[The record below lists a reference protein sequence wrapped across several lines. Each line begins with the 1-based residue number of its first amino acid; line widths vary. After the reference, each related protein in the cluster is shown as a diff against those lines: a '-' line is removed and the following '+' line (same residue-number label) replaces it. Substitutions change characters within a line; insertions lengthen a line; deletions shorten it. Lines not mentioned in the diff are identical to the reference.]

1 MLYIYAIK
9 NIANI
14 LKMIIISA
22 KALFVFT
29 KYFLDFL
36 GKLLF
41 LFIPDIRNRQHS
53 EW

>member
-1 MLYIYAIK
+1 MVYIYTIK

-22 KALFVFT
+22 KTLFR